1 MELSLALTMPR
12 DEQTVPVARH
22 IVRNA
27 MQQVGVEET
36 CVFDTGLA
44 LSEACTNVLL
54 HSGPGDQYVVR
65 LDLLDGLAVIRVID
79 VGHGFD
85 AAKLRAGDSVLE
97 AERGRG
103 LGLMQAL
110 VDRVDV
116 RVAAEQGGCDHAD
129 ESQDDGD
136 GHAEQHAAWRGRE
149 GLGHGALS
157 PPARRSSGTKPVR
170 SPGPPARPAG
180 KPAPGRRAGPAAC
193 RGPPGTAPGRPG
205 SAWRAAF
212 ACRA

>member
-1 MELSLALTMPR
+1 MELSLALTLPR

-27 MQQVGVEET
+27 MEQVGVEESG
-36 CVFDTGLA
+36 VYDFELA

-65 LDLLDGLAVIRVID
+65 LDLEDTVGVIRVID

-85 AAKLRAGDSVLE
+85 SAKLQAEDPRLE

-110 VDRVDV
+110 VDRVDFTSRPEAGTIV
-116 RVAAEQGGCDHAD
+116 TLEKVLTYRD
-129 ESQDDGD
+129 E
-136 GHAEQHAAWRGRE
+136 AL
-149 GLGHGALS
+149 LG
-157 PPARRSSGTKPVR
+157 
-170 SPGPPARPAG
+170 
-180 KPAPGRRAGPAAC
+180 GRRKQV
-193 RGPPGTAPGRPG
+193 
-205 SAWRAAF
+205 
-212 ACRA
+212 

>member
-1 MELSLALTMPR
+1 MELSLALTLPR

-27 MQQVGVEET
+27 MDQVGVEEN
-36 CVFDTGLA
+36 CVYDFELA

-65 LDLLDGLAVIRVID
+65 LDLEDRIGVIRVID

-85 AAKLRAGDSVLE
+85 SARLQATDPIPE

-110 VDRVDV
+110 VDRVDFTSRPEAGTIV
-116 RVAAEQGGCDHAD
+116 TLEKVLTLRD
-129 ESQDDGD
+129 E
-136 GHAEQHAAWRGRE
+136 
-149 GLGHGALS
+149 ALL
-157 PPARRSSGTKPVR
+157 V
-170 SPGPPARPAG
+170 
-180 KPAPGRRAGPAAC
+180 GRRKQV
-193 RGPPGTAPGRPG
+193 
-205 SAWRAAF
+205 
-212 ACRA
+212 